1 MKLESETTHIGAQQ
15 CHFES
20 MFYHFLFCGVFGG
33 EAVFLMLFIAQGLQL
48 ASSIWSDINLLS
60 PERHSNIT
68 RVGNNL
74 QLSLVMVL
82 RIDIELVGQPTH
94 LMVVNKHKFKTSPQT
109 SRHQPSLLFTSLTI
123 LISLTFIS

>member
-1 MKLESETTHIGAQQ
+1 MKLESYTTHIGTQQ
-15 CHFES
+15 CDFES

-48 ASSIWSDINLLS
+48 ASSIWFNINLLS
-60 PERHSNIT
+60 PERHSNVT

-82 RIDIELVGQPTH
+82 RIDIEPTH

-123 LISLTFIS
+123 LISLTFIMR